1 MARRGVRSWLILVG
15 VAASISSCHRG
26 PPPPALVVEVSACA
40 EWRVG
45 PRCDVVGEPIV
56 LWVAETKPAA
66 VRLTLDGAALA
77 PLESA
82 NIQGGARL
90 KVPARPGVLTAQ
102 VEGRAPWTLLI
113 GAHTRDAGLD
123 DVVKL
128 RRSGQL
134 EAAERKLA
142 ALGPGPGRAAQRA
155 RNALA
160 ADRVEEAVAA
170 LSESIA
176 EAEREGRLRTAVED
190 SGVLSYALINHSYP
204 EVRVQHQLAVL
215 DRLAV
220 GYADGASYALYYR
233 LMLAS
238 EQRDVRSGVKYGR
251 ALVDLSERLGDEGAA
266 VDARQAMTNLLVVA
280 GRWSDAARELEALR
294 LVVGDQGAPCK
305 AAELWSNIGWYRLLG
320 HRQAPEVFPTLPAAE
335 LDLALELYRTAC
347 PQPLLRANAE
357 LNRSWAALFAGDVP
371 AARKHWLS
379 AREHARDS
387 DSRTQMHLVHLDA
400 ELALAEGRHREAL
413 AAFAVL
419 GSEAA
424 RRSAADAAWQAEL
437 GRGRALEAAGELRA
451 ALGAYREAER
461 RLLALADRVPL
472 GEGRD
477 GLLFDRRIGAER
489 GVAVALAAGDLTSAV
504 AIIRQSRQG
513 TLAWARRLGE
523 DVDQAQLKRVA
534 DARRALDGA
543 ASAAWTRSGT
553 TALAPSPPE
562 VAAKLEALDAL
573 FAVPGELERRPL
585 VLEADEAAVF
595 AQSVGTGMVVIVQR
609 GSTLRGEKLANAA
622 LPALDTTAPLLR
634 GARRVRI
641 YAHPAVERL
650 DWMALRL
657 DGQPLYRRAT
667 TTFHADLGAPAT
679 ALPRVRRALVLAD
692 PARALPRAR
701 ADAAQAAQRLSAA
714 GWSVRGVESVDRR
727 SLLRLLAQPTELLH
741 YSGHGAQA
749 AADGLDSGIPLADG
763 QRLTVVDV
771 LTSTSV
777 PRRVVLA
784 ACDLGQ
790 RGATAGPPGL
800 GLAPALLLAGADMVV
815 ASVRPVD
822 DAAAAVWV
830 ERFYANA
837 TATDDWAEALRQT
850 TADLAEQQDATALRL
865 WLAD

>member
-1 MARRGVRSWLILVG
+1 VRSRLILAG
-15 VAASISSCHRG
+15 VAALVASCHRG
-26 PPPPALVVEVSACA
+26 PPPPVLVVEVSACA

-45 PRCDVVGEPIV
+45 PRCDVASEPIV
-56 LWVAETKPAA
+56 LWVAETEPAA
-66 VRLTLDGAALA
+66 IRLELDGAALP
-77 PLESA
+77 PLEEA
-82 NIQGGARL
+82 RIQGGARL
-90 KVPARPGVLTAQ
+90 KVSVRPGVLTAQ

-123 DVVKL
+123 EVAKL

-134 EAAERKLA
+134 EVAEQKLA

-160 ADRVEEAVAA
+160 ADRVDEAIAA
-170 LSESIA
+170 FEASIA
-176 EAEREGRLRTAVED
+176 EAEQQGRLRSAVED
-190 SGVLSYALINHSYP
+190 AGVLSYALINHRYEP
-204 EVRVQHQLAVL
+204 ARIARQLEVL

-220 GYADGASYALYYR
+220 GYADGRSYALYYR

-251 ALVDLSERLGDEGAA
+251 ALVALSERLGDESAA

-280 GRWSDAARELEALR
+280 GRWSDASRELEALR

-320 HRQAPEVFPTLPAAE
+320 HRQAPDVFPELPLGE

-347 PQPLLRANAE
+347 PRPLLRANAE
-357 LNRSWAALFAGDVP
+357 LNRSWAALFAGDLP
-371 AARKHWLS
+371 AARRHWRS
-379 AREHARDS
+379 AREHSRDS
-387 DSRTQMHLVHLDA
+387 DARTQMHLMHLEA
-400 ELALAEGRHREAL
+400 ELALGEGRPREAL

-419 GSEAA
+419 AADAA
-424 RRSAADAAWQAEL
+424 RRGAADAAWQAEL
-437 GRGRALEAAGELRA
+437 GRGRALEAAGELRS
-451 ALGAYREAER
+451 ALAAYREAER
-461 RLLALADRVPL
+461 RLLALAERVPL

-489 GVAVALAAGDLTSAV
+489 GVAVALAAGDLASAV

-523 DVDQAQLKRVA
+523 DVDQVQLKRVA

-543 ASAAWTRSGT
+543 VSSAWTRSAT
-553 TALAPSPPE
+553 TALAPPPAE
-562 VAAKLEALDAL
+562 VVAKLEALDAL
-573 FAVPGELERRPL
+573 FAVPGQRERRPL
-585 VLEADEAAVF
+585 VLEPDEAAVF
-595 AQSVGTGMVVIVQR
+595 AQPVGAGMVVVVQR
-609 GSTLRGEKLANAA
+609 GATLRGETLATAA

-650 DWMALRL
+650 DWMALTL
-657 DGQPLYRRAT
+657 DGQPLYRVAT

-679 ALPRVRRALVLAD
+679 ALPPVRRALVLAD
-692 PARALPRAR
+692 PVRALPRAR
-701 ADAAQAAQRLSAA
+701 VDAAQAGQRLSAA
-714 GWSVRGVESVDRR
+714 GWSVRRVESVDRR

-741 YSGHGAQA
+741 YSGHGVQA
-749 AADGLDSGIPLADG
+749 AADGLESGIPVAEG

-790 RGATAGPPGL
+790 RGSTLGAPGL

-815 ASVRPVD
+815 AAVRPVD
-822 DAAAAVWV
+822 DAATAVWV
-830 ERFYANA
+830 ERFYSYAA
-837 TATDDWAEALRQT
+837 ATDDWAEALRQT
-850 TADLAEQQDATALRL
+850 TAELAEHQDATALRL